1 MNITIG
7 KLSGFCNGVKHT
19 IEEANKVLTE
29 EKVYCLGEIV
39 HNERVIKDLESN
51 GMITVD
57 DIEKVP
63 NNSKLIIRAHGEEKE
78 VYDRAKNK
86 NLEVIDLT
94 CGNVKLIRNKVSEKK
109 KDSFIVILGKNNHPE
124 TKGVISFAGENASII
139 ENEEDIDNLNELL
152 NKSNLKKIYIVA
164 QTTFNSDKFD
174 KLVEIIKDKI
184 DAEIEVNKTICNATS
199 NRQKETIELSKN
211 VDIMIIIGG
220 KHSSNT
226 KELEVVSNDNCQE
239 VYLINDVEELKEI
252 QIDKDKKIGIMAGA
266 STPNI
271 AVEEVIDYL
280 NSL

>member
-1 MNITIG
+1 MDIIVG

-19 IEEANKVLTE
+19 IEEASNAISK
-29 EKVYCLGEIV
+29 EKVFCLGEIV
-39 HNERVIKDLESN
+39 HNERVIKDLEQN

-63 NNSKLIIRAHGEEKE
+63 NNSKLIIRAHGEEKKI
-78 VYDRAKNK
+78 YDRAKEK
-86 NLEVIDLT
+86 ELEVIDLT
-94 CGNVKLIRNKVSEKK
+94 CGNVKLIRNKVSEKR

-124 TKGVISFAGENASII
+124 TKGVISFAGENSIII
-139 ENEEDIDNLNELL
+139 ENEEDIEKLNELL
-152 NKSNLKKIYIVA
+152 KKSNLNKIYIVS
-164 QTTFNSDKFD
+164 QTTFNNDKFD
-174 KLVEIIKDKI
+174 KLVEIIKNRI

-226 KELEVVSNDNCQE
+226 KELEVVSRDNCSE

-252 QIDKDKKIGIMAGA
+252 QIDKNKKIGIMAGA

-271 AVEEVIDYL
+271 VVEEVINYL